1 MSPYNGSNAFEK
13 FRYWTEQARKEI
25 RKILR
30 GLDAGVLHEGNY
42 RKNKRGERCS
52 KEKTPLLQL
61 AQTTEGAVAK
71 LLTGSRKHALELANP
86 LRSFMPIPTEGRF
99 QRLLH
104 QFVLYDSTTVA
115 NMHPLLLQQLTE
127 GSA

>member
-1 MSPYNGSNAFEK
+1 M
-13 FRYWTEQARKEI
+13 

-30 GLDAGVLHEGNY
+30 GLDAGVLHKGNY
-42 RKNKRGERCS
+42 RKNKRGKRCS

-104 QFVLYDSTTVA
+104 QFTLYGSTTVTIL
-115 NMHPLLLQQLTE
+115 HPLLLQHLTKDLTQYLTPLDPP
-127 GSA
+127 GVSM

>member
-1 MSPYNGSNAFEK
+1 MQGKTEEDRNA
-13 FRYWTEQARKEI
+13 Y
-25 RKILR
+25 
-30 GLDAGVLHEGNY
+30 
-42 RKNKRGERCS
+42 KRGKRCS
-52 KEKTPLLQL
+52 KQKTPLLQL

-115 NMHPLLLQQLTE
+115 NIHPLLLQQLTE
-127 GSA
+127 SLAQYAAPLDAPGVSM